1 MTHKPHKIE
10 FAPGCFDDF
19 DGTEEE
25 LAEMIADLKNMV
37 QSGTL
42 WEHSQPVSEEDE
54 AELIKIMA
62 ERQKRQ

>member
-1 MTHKPHKIE
+1 MTNKPYKIE
-10 FAPGCFDDF
+10 FAPGCFDEF

-42 WEHSQPVSEEDE
+42 WDHSQPVNEADEE
-54 AELIKIMA
+54 ELIKILA
-62 ERQKRQ
+62 KRQRRQ